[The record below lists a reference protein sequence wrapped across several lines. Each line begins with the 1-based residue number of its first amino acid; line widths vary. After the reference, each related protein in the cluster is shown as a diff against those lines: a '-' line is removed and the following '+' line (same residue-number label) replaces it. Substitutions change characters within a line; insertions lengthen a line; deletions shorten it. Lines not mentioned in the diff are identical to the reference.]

1 MVYCSKCGNKND
13 DGAEFCS
20 KCGASLKEG
29 TRYHRKPNED
39 FCEDQCEMG
48 KHSKSAP
55 VFWGV
60 IVILI
65 GIWFLF
71 EFVIKNTTLQQSLP
85 PELINFEW
93 WWLIGL
99 VIVFAIIAT
108 GIKMIIK
115 R

>member
-1 MVYCSKCGNKND
+1 MVYCSKCGHKND
-13 DGAEFCS
+13 DEAEFCS
-20 KCGASLKEG
+20 KCGSSLKDFKK
-29 TRYHRKPNED
+29 YHRRPNED
-39 FCEDQCEMG
+39 VCEDECAVG
-48 KHSKSAP
+48 KQSKSAP

-71 EFVIKNTTLQQSLP
+71 EFVIKNTTLHQSLP

-99 VIVFAIIAT
+99 IVVIAIIAT
-108 GIKMIIK
+108 GIKMII
-115 R
+115 RR